1 MDTFKLFFSC
11 VGVFFI
17 LYMIGYAS
25 FLFLSVAVGSSD
37 LYAGKR
43 RVLLYNELSND
54 YYVPVSILVP
64 AHNEGVTIQA
74 TIRSLL
80 ALDYKL
86 YEIIVVDDGSS
97 DNTVQILRDAFRLQ
111 PIDRPIQRRVAC
123 RPAQAVYESRAWK
136 VPITL
141 ITKENGG
148 N

>member
-1 MDTFKLFFSC
+1 MRETIQMLLLF
-11 VGVFFI
+11 VEGFFI

-43 RVLLYNELSND
+43 RVLLRNELSND

-86 YEIIVVDDGSS
+86 DEIIVVDDGSS

-111 PIDRPIQRRVAC
+111 LIDRPIQRRVAC
-123 RPAQAVYESRAWK
+123 RPAQAVYDPAHGRSPSR
-136 VPITL
+136 
-141 ITKENGG
+141 
-148 N
+148 